1 MKQLD
6 DSRAYFYST
15 LFNSAAILEASSV
28 LVGQMELA
36 TSDLVSQSSLAAASS
51 LRERYKL
58 TAPTRMEED

>member
-36 TSDLVSQSSLAAASS
+36 TSDLVCTKNRAAN
-51 LRERYKL
+51 RERFQLYHPNK
-58 TAPTRMEED
+58 ANSRWKP